1 MYITSSTNAAIRVHN
16 INALYRDNEVLDIFT
31 DGSAIEGHMRA
42 AAVAPRLK
50 EGRIC
55 YIGTEEMTTVFR
67 AELQGIVMTTA
78 MTMTIK
84 ET

>member
-1 MYITSSTNAAIRVHN
+1 M
-16 INALYRDNEVLDIFT
+16 LDIFT
-31 DGSAIEGHMRA
+31 DGSAIEGHVGA

-55 YIGTEEMTTVFR
+55 YMGTEEITTVFG
-67 AELQGIVMTTA
+67 AELQGIVMATA

-84 ET
+84 ETQKQNLWAVNIYVDN